1 MPYRDAAAPRAS
13 VGGGPAKYTRDR
25 RLDRRHEPSDGIRG
39 MSQIATENKMQL
51 GQLLLA
57 RGIVSAEQIDK
68 ALAEQQDKGHRKL
81 LGELLVE
88 MNYCTENQI
97 ASALAEVYGVPY
109 AQVGPKI
116 CDVKAIEIL
125 PRDFLEE
132 HIVLPLFKVYDV
144 LTVAVNEPTNVF
156 LMDEIERISGCKVQ
170 VVCATAKDIKATLQ
184 TYLPAANVF
193 VIDDIIDDEG
203 LEDFTLIENITQDIS
218 NLAEIAG
225 QSPVVKL
232 VNYLLYNAV
241 RENASD
247 IHIEP
252 DDKKLRVRYRVDG
265 KMYEKI
271 RPPFQMH
278 PAIVSRVKIMAEL
291 DIAQRRLPQD
301 GGIHVMVEGR
311 PIDLRV
317 SIMPGSFGEKVV
329 IRVIDPHKVLFNF
342 ESLGFTYE
350 NLQLFRKVIQAPNGI
365 VLVTGPTGSGKN
377 TTLYAALAELNSEE
391 VNICTVEDP
400 VECNMAGINQFQVNQ
415 KAGFEFSTALRSL
428 LRQDP
433 DIIMVGEIRDEATAN
448 IAVQAALTGHL
459 VLSTLHTNDA
469 PGAVTRLLD
478 LGVAP
483 YLVSASLIAVLAQ
496 RLVRK
501 ICSNCKSEYEP
512 SSSIR
517 KIVEGA
523 GGESVKFFRGVGC
536 KKCRNTGSAGRI
548 AIHELFV
555 PNEEIM
561 EMISE
566 RVGLKKLRN
575 AALKNG
581 MIPLQADGIEKV
593 KAGIVS
599 VEEVLRTTQAEE

>member
-1 MPYRDAAAPRAS
+1 
-13 VGGGPAKYTRDR
+13 
-25 RLDRRHEPSDGIRG
+25 
-39 MSQIATENKMQL
+39 MSQIAVENKMQL

-57 RGIVSAEQIDK
+57 RGIVTPEQIEK
-68 ALAEQQDKGHRKL
+68 ALAEQTEKGHRKL

-97 ASALAEVYGVPY
+97 ASALAEAYGVPY

-116 CDVKAIEIL
+116 CDAKTLEIL
-125 PRDFLEE
+125 PREFLEE
-132 HIVLPLFKVYDV
+132 HIILPLFKVYDV
-144 LTVAVNEPTNVF
+144 LTVSEPTNVF
-156 LMDEIERISGCKVQ
+156 LIDEIERISGCKVQ
-170 VVCATAKDIKATLQ
+170 VVCATTKDIKTTLQ

-218 NLAEIAG
+218 NLEEIAG

-232 VNYLLYNAV
+232 VNYLIYNAV

-247 IHIEP
+247 IHVEP

-265 KMYEKI
+265 SLYEKMC
-271 RPPFQMH
+271 PPHQMH
-278 PAIVSRVKIMAEL
+278 SAIVSRIKIMAEL

-301 GGIHVMVEGR
+301 GGIHVLVEGR

-317 SIMPGSFGEKVV
+317 SVMPGNFGEKVV
-329 IRVIDPHKVLFNF
+329 IRVIDPQKVIFNL
-342 ESLGFTYE
+342 ESLGFAYE
-350 NLQLFRKVIQAPNGI
+350 NLRLFRQVIQSPNGI

-400 VECNMAGINQFQVNQ
+400 VECNMAGINQFQVN
-415 KAGFEFSTALRSL
+415 KNAGFKFSTALRSL

-469 PGAVTRLLD
+469 PGAITRLLD
-478 LGVAP
+478 LNVAS

-501 ICSNCKSEYEP
+501 ICPNCKTEYKP
-512 SSSIR
+512 SASI
-517 KIVEGA
+517 KKVVEKLS
-523 GGESVKFFRGVGC
+523 GEAVEFYRGVGC
-536 KKCRNTGSAGRI
+536 KKCRNTGYAGRI
-548 AIHELFV
+548 ATHELFV

-561 EMISE
+561 EMINE
-566 RVGLKKLRN
+566 RASLRKLRDK
-575 AALKNG
+575 ALKNG
-581 MIPLQADGIEKV
+581 MVSLQLDGIEKV
-593 KAGIVS
+593 KAGIIS
-599 VEEVLRTTQAEE
+599 IEEVLRTAQAEDSI

>member
-1 MPYRDAAAPRAS
+1 
-13 VGGGPAKYTRDR
+13 
-25 RLDRRHEPSDGIRG
+25 
-39 MSQIATENKMQL
+39 MSQIAVENKTQL
-51 GQLLLA
+51 GQLLLE
-57 RGIVSAEQIDK
+57 RNIVTAEQIDQ
-68 ALAEQQDKGHRKL
+68 ALAEQKEKGHRKL

-88 MNYCTENQI
+88 MGYCTENQI
-97 ASALAEVYGVPY
+97 AAALARAYGVPY

-116 CDVKAIEIL
+116 CDPKVLEKL
-125 PRDFLEE
+125 SRDFLEE
-132 HIVLPLFKVYDV
+132 HVVLPLFEVHDV
-144 LTVAVNEPTNVF
+144 LTVAVCEPANVF
-156 LMDEIERISGCKVQ
+156 LIDEIERISGCKVQ
-170 VVCATAKDIKATLQ
+170 IVCSTGKDIKATLQ

-193 VIDDIIDDEG
+193 VIDDIIDDDG
-203 LEDFTLIENITQDIS
+203 LEDFSLIENITQDIS
-218 NLAEIAG
+218 NLEEIAG

-252 DDKKLRVRYRVDG
+252 DDKRLRVRYRVDG
-265 KMYEKI
+265 RLYEKI
-271 RPPFQMH
+271 CLPHQMH
-278 PAIVSRVKIMAEL
+278 AAIVSRVKIMAEL

-301 GGIHVMVEGR
+301 GGIHVLVEGR

-317 SIMPGSFGEKVV
+317 SVMPGNFGEKVV
-329 IRVIDPHKVLFNF
+329 IRIIDPQKVLFNL

-350 NLQLFRKVIQAPNGI
+350 NLKLFRKVVQIPNGI

-377 TTLYAALAELNSEE
+377 TTLYAALSELNNED

-400 VECNMAGINQFQVNQ
+400 VECNISGINQFQVNQ
-415 KAGFEFSTALRSL
+415 AAGFEFSTALRSL

-433 DIIMVGEIRDEATAN
+433 DIIMVGEIRDHATAN

-478 LGVAP
+478 LGIAP
-483 YLVSASLIAVLAQ
+483 YLVSASLIAILAQ

-501 ICSNCKSEYEP
+501 ICPNCKTEYEP
-512 SSSIR
+512 PSSIR
-517 KIVEGA
+517 KVVEKA
-523 GGESVKFFRGVGC
+523 GGKFDDYCRGVGC
-536 KKCRNTGSAGRI
+536 KKCRNTGFAGRI

-561 EMISE
+561 DMINEEMS
-566 RVGLKKLRN
+566 LKKLR
-575 AALKNG
+575 AKALENG
-581 MIPLQADGIEKV
+581 MVSLQADGIEKV
-593 KAGIVS
+593 RAGIVS
-599 VEEVLRTTQAEE
+599 IEEVLRTTQAEL

>member
-1 MPYRDAAAPRAS
+1 M
-13 VGGGPAKYTRDR
+13 G
-25 RLDRRHEPSDGIRG
+25 
-39 MSQIATENKMQL
+39 QIAVESKTQL

-57 RGIVSAEQIDK
+57 RGIVTAEQIER
-68 ALAEQQDKGHRKL
+68 ALAEQKEKGHRKL

-88 MNYCTENQI
+88 MDYCTENQI
-97 ASALAEVYGVPY
+97 ASALAEAYGVPY

-116 CDVKAIEIL
+116 CDAKAIEIL
-125 PRDFLEE
+125 PREFLEE
-132 HIVLPLFKVYDV
+132 HIVLPLFKVVDV
-144 LTVAVNEPTNVF
+144 LTVAVSEPTNVF
-156 LMDEIERISGCKVQ
+156 LIDEIERISGCKVQ
-170 VVCATAKDIKATLQ
+170 VVCATTKDIKATLQ

-203 LEDFTLIENITQDIS
+203 LEDFTLIEKYTADIS
-218 NLAEIAG
+218 NLEEIAG

-265 KMYEKI
+265 RLYERM
-271 RPPFQMH
+271 RPPGQMH
-278 PAIVSRVKIMAEL
+278 SAIVSRIKIMAEL

-301 GGIHVMVEGR
+301 GGIHVLVEGR

-317 SIMPGSFGEKVV
+317 SVMPSNFGEKVV
-329 IRVIDPHKVLFNF
+329 IRIIDPQRVLFNF
-342 ESLGFTYE
+342 ESLGFAYG
-350 NLQLFRKVIQAPNGI
+350 NLKLFRKVIQSPNGI

-377 TTLYAALAELNSEE
+377 TTLYAALAELSSEE

-400 VECNMAGINQFQVNQ
+400 VECSMAGINQFQVN
-415 KAGFEFSTALRSL
+415 KSAGFEFSTALRSL

-433 DIIMVGEIRDEATAN
+433 DIIMVGEIRDQATAD

-469 PGAVTRLLD
+469 PAAVTRLLD

-501 ICSNCKSEYEP
+501 ICPNCKTECEP
-512 SSSIR
+512 PASI
-517 KIVEGA
+517 KKAVEKLS
-523 GGESVKFFRGVGC
+523 GEVEKFYRGVGC
-536 KKCRNTGSAGRI
+536 KKCRNTGYAGRI
-548 AIHELFV
+548 AVHELFV

-561 EMISE
+561 EMINDRAS
-566 RVGLKKLRN
+566 LKKLR
-575 AALKNG
+575 AKAIKSG
-581 MIPLQADGIEKV
+581 MVPLQLDGIEKV

-599 VEEVLRTTQAEE
+599 IEEVLRTTPAEA

>member
-1 MPYRDAAAPRAS
+1 
-13 VGGGPAKYTRDR
+13 
-25 RLDRRHEPSDGIRG
+25 
-39 MSQIATENKMQL
+39 MSQIAVENKAQL
-51 GQLLLA
+51 GQLLLE
-57 RGIVSAEQIDK
+57 RGVVTDEQIDR
-68 ALAEQQDKGHRKL
+68 ALAEQKEKGHRKL

-88 MNYCTENQI
+88 MGYCTENQI
-97 ASALAEVYGVPY
+97 ASALARAYGVPY

-116 CDVKAIEIL
+116 CDPKVLEKL

-132 HIVLPLFKVYDV
+132 HIVLPLFEVHGV
-144 LTVAVNEPTNVF
+144 LTAAVCEPANVF
-156 LMDEIERISGCKVQ
+156 LIDEIERISGCQVQ
-170 VVCATAKDIKATLQ
+170 IVCSTSKDIKATLQ

-193 VIDDIIDDEG
+193 VIDDIIDDDG
-203 LEDFTLIENITQDIS
+203 LEDFSLIENITQDIS
-218 NLAEIAG
+218 NLEEIAG

-265 KMYEKI
+265 RLYEKI
-271 RPPFQMH
+271 GLPYQMH
-278 PAIVSRVKIMAEL
+278 AAIVSRVKIMSEL

-301 GGIHVMVEGR
+301 GGIHVLVEGR

-317 SIMPGSFGEKVV
+317 SVMPGNFGEKVV
-329 IRVIDPHKVLFNF
+329 IRVIDPQKVLFNL
-342 ESLGFTYE
+342 ESLGFTLE
-350 NLQLFRKVIQAPNGI
+350 NLKLFRRVIQEPNGI

-377 TTLYAALAELNSEE
+377 TTLYAALSELNTED

-400 VECNMAGINQFQVNQ
+400 VECNITGVNQFQVNQ
-415 KAGFEFSTALRSL
+415 AAGFEFSTALRSL

-433 DIIMVGEIRDEATAN
+433 DIIMVGEIRDQATAN

-478 LGVAP
+478 LNIAP

-501 ICSNCKSEYEP
+501 ICPKCKTEYEP
-512 SSSIR
+512 PSSIR
-517 KIVEGA
+517 KIVEKV
-523 GGESVKFFRGVGC
+523 GGKFDEFCRGVGC
-536 KKCRNTGSAGRI
+536 KKCRNTGYSGRI

-561 EMISE
+561 EMINEGSS
-566 RVGLKKLRN
+566 LKKLR
-575 AALKNG
+575 AKALQNG
-581 MIPLQADGIEKV
+581 MIPLQNDGIEKV
-593 KAGIVS
+593 RAGIVS
-599 VEEVLRTTQAEE
+599 IEEVLRTTQAEV

>member
-1 MPYRDAAAPRAS
+1 
-13 VGGGPAKYTRDR
+13 
-25 RLDRRHEPSDGIRG
+25 
-39 MSQIATENKMQL
+39 MSQILLENKAQL

-57 RGIVSAEQIDK
+57 RGVVSQEQIDT

-88 MNYCTENQI
+88 MGYCTENQI
-97 ASALAEVYGVPY
+97 ASALAEAYGVPY
-109 AQVGPKI
+109 AQVSPKI
-116 CDVKAIEIL
+116 CDPKAVEIL
-125 PRDFLEE
+125 PREFLEA
-132 HIVLPLFKVYDV
+132 HIVLPLFRVHDR

-156 LMDEIERISGCKVQ
+156 LIDEIERVSGCKVQ
-170 VVCATAKDIKATLQ
+170 VVCSTTKDIQATLQ

-193 VIDDIIDDEG
+193 VIDDIIDDDG
-203 LEDFTLIENITQDIS
+203 LEEFTLIENITQDIS
-218 NLAEIAG
+218 NLEEVAG

-265 KMYEKI
+265 KLYEKM
-271 RPPFQMH
+271 RPPHQMH
-278 PAIVSRVKIMAEL
+278 PAVVSRIKIMAEL

-301 GGIHVMVEGR
+301 GGIHVLVEGR

-317 SIMPGSFGEKVV
+317 SVMPGNFGEKVV
-329 IRVIDPHKVLFNF
+329 IRVIDPQKILYNL
-342 ESLGFTYE
+342 ESLGFVYD
-350 NLQLFRKVIQAPNGI
+350 NLLRFREVIQVPNGI

-377 TTLYAALAELNSEE
+377 TTLYAALSELNSEE

-400 VECNMAGINQFQVNQ
+400 VECNISGINQFQVNGA
-415 KAGFEFSTALRSL
+415 AGFEFSTALRSL

-433 DIIMVGEIRDEATAN
+433 DIVMVGEIRDKATAS

-483 YLVSASLIAVLAQ
+483 YLVSASLKAVLAQ

-501 ICSNCKSEYEP
+501 ICPNCKIEYEP
-512 SSSIR
+512 PMSIR
-517 KIVEGA
+517 RTVEA
-523 GGESVKFFRGVGC
+523 GSDEAVTFYLGVGC
-536 KKCRNTGSAGRI
+536 RKCRNTGYAGRI

-555 PNEEIM
+555 PDDEIM
-561 EMISE
+561 EMINSHAGTK
-566 RVGLKKLRN
+566 RLRSM
-575 AALKNG
+575 AMEKG
-581 MIPLQADGIEKV
+581 MVPLQLDGIEKV
-593 KAGIVS
+593 RAGIVS
-599 VEEVLRTTQAEE
+599 IEEVLRTAAAESAVVVPDPTEAG

>member
-1 MPYRDAAAPRAS
+1 
-13 VGGGPAKYTRDR
+13 
-25 RLDRRHEPSDGIRG
+25 
-39 MSQIATENKMQL
+39 MSQIAVENRMQL

-57 RGIVSAEQIDK
+57 RGIVTAEQIEQ
-68 ALAEQQDKGHRKL
+68 ALAEQRDKGHRKL

-88 MNYCTENQI
+88 MGYCTENQI
-97 ASALAEVYGVPY
+97 ASALAQGYGVPY
-109 AQVGPKI
+109 AQVTPKI
-116 CDVKAIEIL
+116 CDPKVIEIL
-125 PRDFLEE
+125 PREFLEE
-132 HIVLPLFKVYDV
+132 YIVLPLFKVNNV
-144 LTVAVNEPTNVF
+144 LTIAVSEPTNVF
-156 LMDEIERISGCKVQ
+156 LIDEIERISGCKVQ
-170 VVCATAKDIKATLQ
+170 IVCSTSKDIKATLQ

-218 NLAEIAG
+218 NLEEIAG

-265 KMYEKI
+265 RLYEKI
-271 RPPFQMH
+271 CPPYQMH
-278 PAIVSRVKIMAEL
+278 SAIVSRVKIMAEL

-301 GGIHVMVEGR
+301 GGIHVLVESR

-317 SIMPGSFGEKVV
+317 SVMPGNFGEKVV
-329 IRVIDPHKVLFNF
+329 IRIIDPQKVLFNL
-342 ESLGFTYE
+342 ESLGFVYE
-350 NLQLFRKVIQAPNGI
+350 NLQLFRQVIQSPNGI

-377 TTLYAALAELNSEE
+377 TTLYAALSELNSED

-400 VECNMAGINQFQVNQ
+400 VECNIAGINQFQVNQ
-415 KAGFEFSTALRSL
+415 AAGFQFSTALRSL

-483 YLVSASLIAVLAQ
+483 YLLSASLIAVLAQ

-501 ICSNCKSEYEP
+501 VCPNCKTEYEP
-512 SSSIR
+512 PASI
-517 KIVEGA
+517 KKVVEKDH
-523 GGESVKFFRGVGC
+523 GETEKYYRGVGC
-536 KKCRNTGSAGRI
+536 KKCRNTGYAGRI
-548 AIHELFV
+548 AIQELFV
-555 PNEEIM
+555 PNDDIK
-561 EMISE
+561 EMINDRSS
-566 RVGLKKLRN
+566 LKKLR
-575 AALKNG
+575 AKGLKNG
-581 MIPLQADGIEKV
+581 MISLQSDGIEKV
-593 KAGIVS
+593 KAGIIS
-599 VEEVLRTTQAEE
+599 IEEVLRTTQAEI

>member
-1 MPYRDAAAPRAS
+1 
-13 VGGGPAKYTRDR
+13 
-25 RLDRRHEPSDGIRG
+25 
-39 MSQIATENKMQL
+39 MQL
-51 GQLLLA
+51 GQLLLT
-57 RGIVSAEQIDK
+57 RGIVTAEQIEA
-68 ALAEQQDKGHRKL
+68 ALAEQKEKGHRKL

-88 MNYCTENQI
+88 MGFCTDNQI
-97 ASALAEVYGVPY
+97 ASALAAGYGVPY
-109 AQVGPKI
+109 AQAGPKI
-116 CDVKAIEIL
+116 CDPKVLDIL
-125 PRDFLEE
+125 PREFLEE
-132 HIVLPLFKVYDV
+132 HIVLPLFLVKDV
-144 LTVAVNEPTNVF
+144 LTVAVSEPTNVF
-156 LMDEIERISGCKVQ
+156 LIDEIERLSGYKVQ
-170 VVCATAKDIKATLQ
+170 IVCSTAKDIKATLQ

-203 LEDFTLIENITQDIS
+203 LDDFTLIENIAQDIS
-218 NLAEIAG
+218 NLEEIAG

-265 KMYEKI
+265 KLYEKM
-271 RPPFQMH
+271 RPPHQMH
-278 PAIVSRVKIMAEL
+278 SAIVSRIKIMAEL

-301 GGIHVMVEGR
+301 GGIHVLMEGR

-317 SIMPGSFGEKVV
+317 SVMPGNFGEKVV
-329 IRVIDPHKVLFNF
+329 IRVIDPQKMLYSL

-350 NLQLFRKVIQAPNGI
+350 NLKLFRRVIQAPNGI

-377 TTLYAALAELNSEE
+377 TTLYSALSELNNDE

-400 VECNMAGINQFQVNQ
+400 VECNISGINQFQVNSG
-415 KAGFEFSTALRSL
+415 AGFEFSTALRSL

-483 YLVSASLIAVLAQ
+483 YLLSASLVAILAQ

-501 ICSNCKSEYEP
+501 ICPSCKSEYEP
-512 SSSIR
+512 SAALK
-517 KIVEGA
+517 KIVEEKG
-523 GGESVKFFRGVGC
+523 VKEQKYYHGLGC
-536 KKCRNTGSAGRI
+536 KKCRNTGYAGRI

-555 PNEEIM
+555 PNEETL
-561 EMISE
+561 EMISDK
-566 RVGLKKLRN
+566 VSLKKLR
-575 AALKNG
+575 AMALRSG
-581 MIPLQADGIEKV
+581 MVSLQDDGIEKI
-593 KAGIVS
+593 KAGIIS
-599 VEEVLRTTQAEE
+599 IEEVLRTTQAEDEIA

>member
-1 MPYRDAAAPRAS
+1 
-13 VGGGPAKYTRDR
+13 
-25 RLDRRHEPSDGIRG
+25 
-39 MSQIATENKMQL
+39 MSQIVVENRMQL

-57 RGIVSAEQIDK
+57 RGIVTSEQIEK
-68 ALAEQQDKGHRKL
+68 ALTEQKDKGHRKL

-88 MNYCTENQI
+88 MGFCTENQI
-97 ASALAEVYGVPY
+97 ASALAQGYGVPY
-109 AQVGPKI
+109 AQVTPKI
-116 CDVKAIEIL
+116 CDPKVIEIL
-125 PRDFLEE
+125 PREFLEE
-132 HIVLPLFKVYDV
+132 YIVLPLFKVNNV
-144 LTVAVNEPTNVF
+144 LTIAVSEPTNVF
-156 LMDEIERISGCKVQ
+156 LIDEIERISGCKVQ
-170 VVCATAKDIKATLQ
+170 IVCSTSKDIKATLQ

-218 NLAEIAG
+218 NLEEIAG

-241 RENASD
+241 HENASD

-265 KMYEKI
+265 KLYEKI
-271 RPPFQMH
+271 CPPFQMH
-278 PAIVSRVKIMAEL
+278 SAIVSRVKIMAEL

-301 GGIHVMVEGR
+301 GGIHVLVEGR

-317 SIMPGSFGEKVV
+317 SVMPGNFGEKVV
-329 IRVIDPHKVLFNF
+329 IRIIDPQKVLFSL
-342 ESLGFTYE
+342 ESLGFVYE
-350 NLQLFRKVIQAPNGI
+350 NLQSFRQVIQSPNGI

-377 TTLYAALAELNSEE
+377 TTLYAALSELNSED

-400 VECNMAGINQFQVNQ
+400 VECNIAGINQFQVNQ
-415 KAGFEFSTALRSL
+415 AAGFLFSTALRSL

-483 YLVSASLIAVLAQ
+483 YLLSASLIAVLAQ

-501 ICSNCKSEYEP
+501 VCPNCKTEYEP
-512 SSSIR
+512 PAGI
-517 KIVEGA
+517 KKVVEKDHV
-523 GGESVKFFRGVGC
+523 EIEKYYRGVGC
-536 KKCRNTGSAGRI
+536 KKCRNTGYAGRI
-548 AIHELFV
+548 AIQELFV
-555 PNEEIM
+555 PNDDIK
-561 EMISE
+561 EMINDRSS
-566 RVGLKKLRN
+566 LKKLR
-575 AALKNG
+575 AKALKNG
-581 MIPLQADGIEKV
+581 MISLQSDGIEKV
-593 KAGIVS
+593 KAGIIS
-599 VEEVLRTTQAEE
+599 IEEVLRTTQAEL

>member
-1 MPYRDAAAPRAS
+1 
-13 VGGGPAKYTRDR
+13 
-25 RLDRRHEPSDGIRG
+25 
-39 MSQIATENKMQL
+39 MSQIAVENKMQL

-57 RGIVSAEQIDK
+57 RGIVTAEQIDK
-68 ALAEQQDKGHRKL
+68 ALAEQKDKGHRKL

-88 MNYCTENQI
+88 MGYCTENQI
-97 ASALAEVYGVPY
+97 ASALAQGYGVPY
-109 AQVGPKI
+109 AQVTPKI
-116 CDVKAIEIL
+116 CDPKVIEIL
-125 PRDFLEE
+125 PREFLEE
-132 HIVLPLFKVYDV
+132 YIVLPLFKVNNV
-144 LTVAVNEPTNVF
+144 LTIAVSEPTNVF
-156 LMDEIERISGCKVQ
+156 LIDEIERISGCKVQ
-170 VVCATAKDIKATLQ
+170 IVCSTSKDIKATLQ

-193 VIDDIIDDEG
+193 VIDDIIDEEG
-203 LEDFTLIENITQDIS
+203 LEEFALIENITQDIS
-218 NLAEIAG
+218 NLEEIAG

-265 KMYEKI
+265 RLYEKMC
-271 RPPFQMH
+271 PPHQMH
-278 PAIVSRVKIMAEL
+278 SAIVSRVKIMAEL

-301 GGIHVMVEGR
+301 GGIHVLVEGR

-317 SIMPGSFGEKVV
+317 SAMPGNFGEKVV
-329 IRVIDPHKVLFNF
+329 IRIIDPQKVLFSL
-342 ESLGFTYE
+342 ESLGFVYD
-350 NLQLFRKVIQAPNGI
+350 NLQLFRQVIQSPNGI

-377 TTLYAALAELNSEE
+377 TTLYAALSELNSEE

-400 VECNMAGINQFQVNQ
+400 VECNISGINQFQVNQ
-415 KAGFEFSTALRSL
+415 AAGFLFSTALRSL

-501 ICSNCKSEYEP
+501 ICPNCKTEYEP
-512 SSSIR
+512 PASIR
-517 KIVEGA
+517 KVVEKEHGKV
-523 GGESVKFFRGVGC
+523 EKFFRGVGC
-536 KKCRNTGSAGRI
+536 KKCRNTGYVGRI
-548 AIHELFV
+548 AIQELFV
-555 PNEEIM
+555 PNEEIK
-561 EMISE
+561 EMINDRSS
-566 RVGLKKLRN
+566 LKKLR
-575 AALKNG
+575 AKGLQNG
-581 MIPLQADGIEKV
+581 MVSLQADGIEKV
-593 KAGIVS
+593 KAGIIS
-599 VEEVLRTTQAEE
+599 IEEVLRTTQAEL

>member
-1 MPYRDAAAPRAS
+1 MRYEMAEGKA
-13 VGGGPAKYTRDR
+13 
-25 RLDRRHEPSDGIRG
+25 
-39 MSQIATENKMQL
+39 MSQIAVENKMQL

-57 RGIVSAEQIDK
+57 RGVVTAEQIEK
-68 ALAEQQDKGHRKL
+68 ALNEQKEKGHHKL

-88 MNYCTENQI
+88 MNYCSENQI
-97 ASALAEVYGVPY
+97 ASALAQGYGVPY
-109 AQVGPKI
+109 AQVSPKI
-116 CDVKAIEIL
+116 CDPKAIEIL
-125 PRDFLEE
+125 PREFLEE

-144 LTVAVNEPTNVF
+144 LTVAVSEPTNVF
-156 LMDEIERISGCKVQ
+156 LMDEIERISGCKIQ
-170 VVCATAKDIKATLQ
+170 VVCSTAKDIKATLQ
-184 TYLPAANVF
+184 IYLPAANVF

-203 LEDFTLIENITQDIS
+203 LEDFTLIEKYTADIS
-218 NLAEIAG
+218 SLEEIAG
-225 QSPVVKL
+225 QSPVVRL

-265 KMYEKI
+265 RLYERI
-271 RPPFQMH
+271 CPPHQMH
-278 PAIVSRVKIMAEL
+278 AAVVSRVKIMAEL

-301 GGIHVMVEGR
+301 GSIHVLVEGR

-317 SIMPGSFGEKVV
+317 SVMPGNFGEKVV
-329 IRVIDPHKVLFNF
+329 IRIIDPQKVLFNL

-350 NLQLFRKVIQAPNGI
+350 NLKLFRQVIQSPNGI

-400 VECNMAGINQFQVNQ
+400 VECNMAGINQFQVN
-415 KAGFEFSTALRSL
+415 KNAGFEFSTALRSL

-433 DIIMVGEIRDEATAN
+433 DIIMVGEIRDEPTAN

-469 PGAVTRLLD
+469 PGAITRLLD
-478 LGVAP
+478 LSVPP
-483 YLVSASLIAVLAQ
+483 YLVGASLIAVLAQ

-501 ICSNCKSEYEP
+501 ICPNCKTKYELP
-512 SSSIR
+512 
-517 KIVEGA
+517 A
-523 GGESVKFFRGVGC
+523 SVKRIVAELGGKVTKFYRGVGC
-536 KKCRNTGSAGRI
+536 KKCRNTGHLGRI

-555 PNEEIM
+555 PNEEIF
-561 EMISE
+561 EMINE
-566 RVGLKKLRN
+566 RASLKKLRHE
-575 AALKNG
+575 ALQNG
-581 MIPLQADGIEKV
+581 MVPLQLDGIEKV
-593 KAGIVS
+593 KAGIIS
-599 VEEVLRTTQAEE
+599 IEEVLRITQAMD

>member
-1 MPYRDAAAPRAS
+1 VPAAAKRNIREM
-13 VGGGPAKYTRDR
+13 G
-25 RLDRRHEPSDGIRG
+25 DGIEG

-97 ASALAEVYGVPY
+97 ASALAEAYSVPY

-156 LMDEIERISGCKVQ
+156 LIDEIERISGCKVQ
-170 VVCATAKDIKATLQ
+170 VVCATTKDIKATLQ

-218 NLAEIAG
+218 NLEEIAG

-278 PAIVSRVKIMAEL
+278 PAIVSRIKIMAEL

-350 NLQLFRKVIQAPNGI
+350 NLKLFRKVIQAPNGI

-433 DIIMVGEIRDEATAN
+433 DIIMVGEIRDEATAS

-483 YLVSASLIAVLAQ
+483 YLVSASLTAVLAQ

-501 ICSNCKSEYEP
+501 ICANCKSEYEP

-523 GGESVKFFRGVGC
+523 GGETVKFFRGVGC
-536 KKCRNTGSAGRI
+536 KKCRNTGYAGRI

-581 MIPLQADGIEKV
+581 MVPLQADGIEKV

-599 VEEVLRTTQAEE
+599 VEEVLRTTEGE

>member
-1 MPYRDAAAPRAS
+1 
-13 VGGGPAKYTRDR
+13 
-25 RLDRRHEPSDGIRG
+25 
-39 MSQIATENKMQL
+39 MSQIAVENKMQL

-57 RGIVSAEQIDK
+57 RGIVTAEQIEK
-68 ALAEQQDKGHRKL
+68 ALTEQKEKGHRKL

-97 ASALAEVYGVPY
+97 ASALAEAYSVPY
-109 AQVGPKI
+109 AQVSPKI
-116 CDVKAIEIL
+116 CDAKTLEIL
-125 PRDFLEE
+125 PREFLEE
-132 HIVLPLFKVYDV
+132 HTVLPLFKVYDV
-144 LTVAVNEPTNVF
+144 LTVAVSEPTNVF

-170 VVCATAKDIKATLQ
+170 VVCATTKDIKATLQ

-203 LEDFTLIENITQDIS
+203 LDDFTLIENIAEDIS
-218 NLAEIAG
+218 NLEEVAG

-232 VNYLLYNAV
+232 ANYLLYNAV

-265 KMYEKI
+265 KLYEK
-271 RPPFQMH
+271 MH
-278 PAIVSRVKIMAEL
+278 PPYQMYSAIVSRIKIMAEL

-301 GGIHVMVEGR
+301 GGIHVLMEGR

-317 SIMPGSFGEKVV
+317 SVMPGNFGEKVV
-329 IRVIDPHKVLFNF
+329 VRIINPQKVLFNL
-342 ESLGFTYE
+342 ESLGFAYE
-350 NLQLFRKVIQAPNGI
+350 NLQRFRELIQSPNGI

-400 VECNMAGINQFQVNQ
+400 VECNMVSINQFQVNDS
-415 KAGFEFSTALRSL
+415 AGFQFSTALRSL

-478 LGVAP
+478 LNVAP

-501 ICSNCKSEYEP
+501 ICPACKTEYEP
-512 SSSIR
+512 PASI
-517 KIVEGA
+517 KKVAEKL
-523 GGESVKFFRGVGC
+523 GGSIEKFYRGVGC
-536 KKCRNTGSAGRI
+536 KKCRNTGYVGRI

-555 PNEEIM
+555 PNEKIM
-561 EMISE
+561 DMISE
-566 RVGLKKLRN
+566 RASLKKLRDK
-575 AALKNG
+575 ALQNG
-581 MIPLQADGIEKV
+581 MVPLQSDGIEKV

-599 VEEVLRTTQAEE
+599 IDEILRTAQTEA

>member
-1 MPYRDAAAPRAS
+1 MA
-13 VGGGPAKYTRDR
+13 
-25 RLDRRHEPSDGIRG
+25 
-39 MSQIATENKMQL
+39 QIAVENKTQL

-57 RGIVSAEQIDK
+57 RGVVTEEQVEK
-68 ALAEQQDKGHRKL
+68 ALAEQKEKGHHKL

-97 ASALAEVYGVPY
+97 ASALAEAYGVPY
-109 AQVGPKI
+109 AQVSPKI
-116 CDVKAIEIL
+116 CDPKALEIL

-132 HIVLPLFKVYDV
+132 YIVLPLFKVHEV
-144 LTVAVNEPTNVF
+144 LTVAVSEPTNVF
-156 LMDEIERISGCKVQ
+156 LMDEIERISGCKIQ
-170 VVCATAKDIKATLQ
+170 VVCSTAKDIKATLQ
-184 TYLPAANVF
+184 IHLPAANVF

-203 LEDFTLIENITQDIS
+203 LEDFTLIEKYTADIS
-218 NLAEIAG
+218 SLEEVAG
-225 QSPVVKL
+225 QSPVVRL

-265 KMYEKI
+265 RLYERI
-271 RPPFQMH
+271 RPPYQMH
-278 PAIVSRVKIMAEL
+278 SAIVSRVKIMAEL

-301 GGIHVMVEGR
+301 GGIHVLVEGR

-317 SIMPGSFGEKVV
+317 SVMPGNFGEKVV
-329 IRVIDPHKVLFNF
+329 IRIIDPQKVLFNL
-342 ESLGFTYE
+342 ESLGFTYD
-350 NLQLFRKVIQAPNGI
+350 NLQLFRQVIQSPNGI

-377 TTLYAALAELNSEE
+377 TTLYAALAELNREE

-400 VECNMAGINQFQVNQ
+400 VECNIAGINQFQVSES
-415 KAGFEFSTALRSL
+415 AGFKFSTALRSL

-478 LGVAP
+478 LDVAP

-501 ICSNCKSEYEP
+501 ICSNCKTEYEP
-512 SSSIR
+512 TASVKR
-517 KIVEGA
+517 IVEEL
-523 GGESVKFFRGVGC
+523 GGKVTKFYRGVGC
-536 KKCRNTGSAGRI
+536 KKCRNTGYIGRI

-555 PNEEIM
+555 PNDEIT
-561 EMISE
+561 EMINE
-566 RVGLKKLRN
+566 RAGLKKLRQK
-575 AALKNG
+575 ALQNG
-581 MIPLQADGIEKV
+581 MVPLKLDSIEKV
-593 KAGIVS
+593 KAGIIS
-599 VEEVLRTTQAEE
+599 VEEALRITQTIDDRDIA

>member
-1 MPYRDAAAPRAS
+1 VEFEKQD
-13 VGGGPAKYTRDR
+13 
-25 RLDRRHEPSDGIRG
+25 
-39 MSQIATENKMQL
+39 MSQIAVENKTQL
-51 GQLLLA
+51 GQLLLE
-57 RGIVSAEQIDK
+57 RNIVTAEQIER
-68 ALAEQQDKGHRKL
+68 ALTEQKEKGHRKL

-88 MNYCTENQI
+88 MGYCTENQI
-97 ASALAEVYGVPY
+97 ASALAKAYGVPY

-116 CDVKAIEIL
+116 CDPKVLDKL

-132 HIVLPLFKVYDV
+132 HIVLPLFEVHGV
-144 LTVAVNEPTNVF
+144 LTTAVCEPSNVF

-170 VVCATAKDIKATLQ
+170 IVCSTSKDIKATLQ

-193 VIDDIIDDEG
+193 VIDDIIDDDG
-203 LEDFTLIENITQDIS
+203 LEDFSLIENITQDIG
-218 NLAEIAG
+218 NLEEIAG

-252 DDKKLRVRYRVDG
+252 DDKRLRVRYRVDG
-265 KMYEKI
+265 RLYEKI
-271 RPPFQMH
+271 CLPHQMH
-278 PAIVSRVKIMAEL
+278 AAIVSRVKIMAEL

-301 GGIHVMVEGR
+301 GGIHVLVEGR

-317 SIMPGSFGEKVV
+317 SVMPGNFGEKVV
-329 IRVIDPHKVLFNF
+329 IRVIDPQKVLFNL

-350 NLQLFRKVIQAPNGI
+350 NLKLFRKVLQVPNGI

-377 TTLYAALAELNSEE
+377 TTLYAALSELNNED

-400 VECNMAGINQFQVNQ
+400 VECNITGINQFQVNQ
-415 KAGFEFSTALRSL
+415 AAGFEFSTALRSL

-433 DIIMVGEIRDEATAN
+433 DIIMVGEIRDQVTAN
-448 IAVQAALTGHL
+448 ITVQAALTGHL

-478 LGVAP
+478 LNIAP
-483 YLVSASLIAVLAQ
+483 YLVSASLIAILAQ

-512 SSSIR
+512 PSSIR
-517 KIVEGA
+517 KVVEKA
-523 GGESVKFFRGVGC
+523 GGKFEEFCRGVGC
-536 KKCRNTGSAGRI
+536 KKCRNTGFAGRI

-561 EMISE
+561 EMIND
-566 RVGLKKLRN
+566 RVSLKKLR
-575 AALKNG
+575 AKGLDGG
-581 MIPLQADGIEKV
+581 MVSLQSDGIEKV
-593 KAGIVS
+593 RAGIIS
-599 VEEVLRTTQAEE
+599 IEEVLRTTQAEV

>member
-1 MPYRDAAAPRAS
+1 M
-13 VGGGPAKYTRDR
+13 G
-25 RLDRRHEPSDGIRG
+25 
-39 MSQIATENKMQL
+39 QIATENKMQL
-51 GQLLLA
+51 GQLLVA
-57 RGIVSAEQIDK
+57 RGIVTQEQIDK
-68 ALAEQQDKGHRKL
+68 ALAEQKEKGHRRL

-97 ASALAEVYGVPY
+97 ASTLAESYGVPY
-109 AQVGPKI
+109 AQVSPKI
-116 CDVKAIEIL
+116 CDAKALETL
-125 PRDFLEE
+125 PREFLEE
-132 HIVLPLFKVYDV
+132 HTILPLFKVYSV
-144 LTVAVNEPTNVF
+144 LTVAVSEPTNVF
-156 LMDEIERISGCKVQ
+156 LIDEMERISGCKVQ
-170 VVCATAKDIKATLQ
+170 VVCATTKDIKATIQ
-184 TYLPAANVF
+184 NYLPAANIF
-193 VIDDIIDDEG
+193 VIDDIMEDEG
-203 LEDFTLIENITQDIS
+203 LEDFTLIEKCTADIS
-218 NLAEIAG
+218 NLEEIAG

-265 KMYEKI
+265 RMYEKM
-271 RPPFQMH
+271 RPPHQMH
-278 PAIVSRVKIMAEL
+278 SALVSRIKIMAEL

-301 GGIHVMVEGR
+301 GGIHVLAEGR
-311 PIDLRV
+311 QIDLRV

-329 IRVIDPHKVLFNF
+329 IRIIDPQKVLFNF

-350 NLQLFRKVIQAPNGI
+350 NLQRFRELIQSPNGI

-377 TTLYAALAELNSEE
+377 TTLYAALAELNNEE

-400 VECNMAGINQFQVNQ
+400 VECNIAGINQFQVNDS
-415 KAGFEFSTALRSL
+415 AGFRFSTALRSL

-433 DIIMVGEIRDEATAN
+433 DIIMVGEIRDKDTAN

-478 LGVAP
+478 LEVAP

-501 ICSNCKSEYEP
+501 ICPACKTEYEP
-512 SSSIR
+512 PGSIKKLVE
-517 KIVEGA
+517 KIGGKVE
-523 GGESVKFFRGVGC
+523 KFYRGLGC
-536 KKCRNTGSAGRI
+536 KKCRNTGHAGRI

-555 PNEEIM
+555 PDDEIM
-561 EMISE
+561 EMINDQAS
-566 RVGLKKLRN
+566 LKKLRSK
-575 AALKNG
+575 ALQKG
-581 MIPLQADGIEKV
+581 MFPLQADGIEKI

-599 VEEVLRTTQAEE
+599 TEEILRTTQMITADDEKSKNSDIENRKAKK

>member
-1 MPYRDAAAPRAS
+1 
-13 VGGGPAKYTRDR
+13 
-25 RLDRRHEPSDGIRG
+25 

-68 ALAEQQDKGHRKL
+68 ALTEQQDKGHRKL

-97 ASALAEVYGVPY
+97 ASALAEAYGVPY

-156 LMDEIERISGCKVQ
+156 LIDEIERISGCKVQ
-170 VVCATAKDIKATLQ
+170 VVCATTKDIKATIQ

-203 LEDFTLIENITQDIS
+203 LEDFTLIENITQDIG
-218 NLAEIAG
+218 NLEEIAG

-278 PAIVSRVKIMAEL
+278 PAIVSRIKIMAEL

-301 GGIHVMVEGR
+301 GGIHVLVEGR

-350 NLQLFRKVIQAPNGI
+350 NLRLFRKVIQAPNGI

-433 DIIMVGEIRDEATAN
+433 DIIMVGEIRDEATAS

-512 SSSIR
+512 SPSIR
-517 KIVEGA
+517 KIVEGG

-536 KKCRNTGSAGRI
+536 KKCRNTGYAGRI

-561 EMISE
+561 EMISD

-581 MIPLQADGIEKV
+581 MIPLQADGIDKV

-599 VEEVLRTTQAEE
+599 VEEVLRTTEAEQ